1 MECYILWTFA
11 KKRKRKKKK
20 KIPKTSSRDFWL
32 LHLCKFVFVYPPS
45 LFFEISNILLE
56 STGVLPP

>member
-1 MECYILWTFA
+1 LP
-11 KKRKRKKKK
+11 KKEKEKRKK

-32 LHLCKFVFVYPPS
+32 LHLCKFVFVHPPS